1 MKTLGF
7 TLDDTDRM
15 TVGFMLD
22 IIFEKAIENQKVK
35 DVQSKQHKKRNKIK
49 IRWATQKDMD
59 RLANIR

>member
-1 MKTLGF
+1 MKTLSF

>member
-22 IIFEKAIENQKVK
+22 IIFEKAIENQKAK